1 MSTDETPSQGEGT
14 EPFATWRVHCPVGVV
29 ELDPGAREVWR
40 DGELVVL
47 APPVF
52 DCIAYLFA
60 HRERAV
66 GRDELIAAIWGR
78 ADITDTVLHQTVMKA
93 RRVFGDSGDEQ
104 QVLRTG
110 RRMRDRRIATV
121 EGASERAATGS
132 PPPADRRDSRSSAP
146 RPRSTRRRRGVIAI
160 ASGVLGIVL
169 LAGVGAW
176 WWRAPAPESIRKT
189 AIEPVDTR
197 PAPTD
202 AIVVLPVE
210 VAAGRD
216 TAWIPLGVMDAIGS
230 YLRDGG
236 EAIVPSQTVI
246 GLIEA
251 QGDSVPEA
259 AQWRDTVGATRVVRA
274 FATQRTDRWQVRLE
288 FEEGGA
294 RQETSGEAPEV

>member
-104 QVLRTG
+104 QVLRTVPRFG
-110 RRMRDRRIATV
+110 YRWIATV
-121 EGASERAATGS
+121 EGATERVATGN
-132 PPPADRRDSRSSAP
+132 PQPADRRDSRSSAP

-169 LAGVGAW
+169 LAGVAAW
-176 WWRAPAPESIRKT
+176 WWRAPTPAPAPESTRKP

-230 YLRDGG
+230 YL
-236 EAIVPSQTVI
+236 
-246 GLIEA
+246 
-251 QGDSVPEA
+251 
-259 AQWRDTVGATRVVRA
+259 
-274 FATQRTDRWQVRLE
+274 
-288 FEEGGA
+288 
-294 RQETSGEAPEV
+294 